1 MSQGIC
7 HHRYAFIRLLH
18 ITTDRSFVTRETF
31 WGDDVLWTWNDATPT
46 IVPRGSG
53 QLSLYVQLDIDVD
66 IAIC

>member
-31 WGDDVLWTWNDATPT
+31 WGDDVLWTRNDARDANPNNS
-46 IVPRGSG
+46 SG